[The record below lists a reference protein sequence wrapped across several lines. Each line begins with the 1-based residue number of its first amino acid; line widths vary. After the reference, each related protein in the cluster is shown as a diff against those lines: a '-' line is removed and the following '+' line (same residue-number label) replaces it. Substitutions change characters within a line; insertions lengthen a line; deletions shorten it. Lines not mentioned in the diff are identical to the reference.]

1 MREKAFDDVKCSS
14 FNESSQYCSGSSV
27 TKNIGPKMLP
37 PLRKSRKNALRNP
50 IPEPITLLH
59 VAPLHFEEHSHC
71 IAHGVFHPRGRTNVE
86 PGTTDKIGNGKI
98 FVT

>member
-1 MREKAFDDVKCSS
+1 MREKAYDDVKCSAL
-14 FNESSQYCSGSSV
+14 NESSQYCSGSSV

-37 PLRKSRKNALRNP
+37 PLRKSQKNALRNP
-50 IPEPITLLH
+50 IPEPIAFSH
-59 VAPLHFEEHSHC
+59 VAPVYFDKHFHC
-71 IAHGVFHPRGRTNVE
+71 IARGVFYPRGRTNVE